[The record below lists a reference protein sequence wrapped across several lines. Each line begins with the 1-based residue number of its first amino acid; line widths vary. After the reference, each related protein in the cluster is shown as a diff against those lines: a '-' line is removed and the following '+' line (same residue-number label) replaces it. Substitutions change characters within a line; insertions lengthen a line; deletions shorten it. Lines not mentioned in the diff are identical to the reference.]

1 MGGSELEKESCVNKP
16 RERFLLSILNTLSA
30 TPEARPGAGV
40 KVKVDGCMQ
49 LQHFGPLERCSS
61 KVCVQ
66 FSSVLN

>member
-30 TPEARPGAGV
+30 TPEARPGAVV

-49 LQHFGPLERCSS
+49 LQHFGPLG
-61 KVCVQ
+61 
-66 FSSVLN
+66 